1 MTASAIPHVGL
12 QLKAWRHSI
21 VAEHARL
28 WSEALNDPNRVHFDA
43 DFVAKLGLGD
53 RPINQGP
60 ANIAYLYNMLAAC
73 FPGRNVILLDARM
86 TGMVRIGDTI
96 EVTGNVVAVEASAT
110 ANVVRCQ
117 LVLSVCPDASP
128 AVLATADVL
137 FETNHSAQP
146 ADLTGGRVTGEA

>member
-1 MTASAIPHVGL
+1 VTEAAIPQVGL
-12 QLKAWRHSI
+12 RLRAWRHSI

-28 WSEALNDPNRVHFDA
+28 WSEALHDPNRVHFDA

-73 FPGRNVILLDARM
+73 FPGRNVVVLDARM

-96 EVTGNVVAVEASAT
+96 EVTGNVIAVEPSAKGS
-110 ANVVRCQ
+110 VVRCQ
-117 LVLSVCPDASP
+117 LLLSVCPDASP

-137 FETNHSAQP
+137 FETDHSRQP
-146 ADLTGGRVTGEA
+146 PNVTGGRVTGAA